1 MSDDK
6 ADLELEQYAR
16 QLILPDIG
24 DEGQEALRQ
33 SRLLVIG
40 AGGLGVPILVNA
52 AAAGFGHITI
62 MDDDVIER
70 TNLNRQFIYQE
81 GDIGQSKAEKAAL
94 FAQQQNPHSEVI
106 ANTDRFSSATSQM
119 VSTYDIII
127 DATDN
132 PESRYLANKAG
143 LAAKKPLIIVSAIRF
158 EGQLSVFAPHLAEYE
173 NSPCYACL
181 FPASPSAEQAPNC
194 ATVGILGAV
203 TSLMGSWAA
212 LEAVKLVTN
221 CGQPLIGEL
230 LLFDGLQNHIDKI
243 ITKQQPD
250 CPICQSRL

>member
-24 DEGQEALRQ
+24 DDGQQALRQ
-33 SRLLVIG
+33 SHLLIIG

-70 TNLNRQFIYQE
+70 TNLNRQFIYEE
-81 GDIGQSKAEKAAL
+81 GDIGHAKAEKAAL
-94 FAQQQNPHSEVI
+94 FAQTQNPHIKVT
-106 ANTDRFSSATSQM
+106 ANRERFSPATSQM
-119 VSTYDIII
+119 VSAYDIII

-132 PESRYLANKAG
+132 PESRYLANKAA
-143 LAAKKPLIIVSAIRF
+143 LAAKKPLIFVSAIRF
-158 EGQLSVFAPHLAEYE
+158 EGQLSVFAPHLVGNE

-181 FPASPSAEQAPNC
+181 FPASPSAKQAPNC
-194 ATVGILGAV
+194 ATVGILGAI
-203 TSLMGSWAA
+203 TSLMGSWATI
-212 LEAVKLVTN
+212 EAVKLVTN
-221 CGQPLIGEL
+221 SGQPLIGEL

-243 ITKQQPD
+243 ITKQHPH
-250 CPICQSRL
+250 CPICQSQP